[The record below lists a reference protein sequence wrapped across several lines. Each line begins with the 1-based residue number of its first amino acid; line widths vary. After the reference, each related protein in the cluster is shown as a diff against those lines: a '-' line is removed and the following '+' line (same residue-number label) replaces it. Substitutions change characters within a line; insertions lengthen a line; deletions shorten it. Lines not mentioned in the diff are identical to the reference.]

1 MAHGDPVRCGLRL
14 TVGPGRSP
22 GNKEREKAM
31 STITEKKADTLTV
44 SAESVRE
51 LLAGAA
57 TQAHTKEDLPAL
69 NCVKIYSESGRL
81 YAVATDRYRLIEGS
95 VESEGELGETIL
107 RLADIKRILDL
118 LKAKSLDRMP
128 VTINR
133 VGDLVSVA
141 VAGDSLTARTWDC
154 NYPPHAQLFQAGD
167 PVAVDKITFNPA
179 FFADYAKVEKLA
191 GRKGSAGV
199 TVSFYGERKPI
210 GIHLNG
216 EKVAWRALLMPM
228 RTQA

>member
-1 MAHGDPVRCGLRL
+1 
-14 TVGPGRSP
+14 
-22 GNKEREKAM
+22 M

-95 VESEGELGETIL
+95 IEGEGDLGETIL

-141 VAGDSLTARTWDC
+141 VAGDSLTARVWDC

-210 GIHLNG
+210 GVTLHG
-216 EKVAWRALLMPM
+216 DKVSWRALLMPM

>member
-1 MAHGDPVRCGLRL
+1 MKVD
-14 TVGPGRSP
+14 
-22 GNKEREKAM
+22 
-31 STITEKKADTLTV
+31 TITESSTQTITAP
-44 SAESVRE
+44 AEGVRE

-57 TQAHTKEDLPAL
+57 TQAHAKDDLPAL
-69 NCVKIYSESGRL
+69 NAVKVYSDSGRL

-95 VESEGELGETIL
+95 VEGEGELGVTIL

-141 VAGDSLTARTWDC
+141 VAGDSLTVRVWEC
-154 NYPPHAQLFQAGD
+154 NYPPHAQLFEAGD
-167 PVAVDKITFNPA
+167 PVAVDRITFNPS
-179 FFADYAKVEKLA
+179 FFADYAKIEKLA
-191 GRKGSAGV
+191 GAKRSAGV
-199 TVSFYGERKPI
+199 TVSFYGEKPI

-216 EKVAWRALLMPM
+216 DKVSWRALLMPM
-228 RTQA
+228 RTA

>member
-1 MAHGDPVRCGLRL
+1 
-14 TVGPGRSP
+14 
-22 GNKEREKAM
+22 M

-141 VAGDSLTARTWDC
+141 VAGDSLTARTWEC
-154 NYPPHAQLFQAGD
+154 HYPPHAQLFQAGD

-179 FFADYAKVEKLA
+179 FFADYAKIEKLA
-191 GRKGSAGV
+191 GRKGSTGV
-199 TVSFYGERKPI
+199 SVSFYGDRKPI
-210 GIHLNG
+210 GINLIG
-216 EKVAWRALLMPM
+216 DKVSWRALLMPM

>member
-1 MAHGDPVRCGLRL
+1 M
-14 TVGPGRSP
+14 
-22 GNKEREKAM
+22 N
-31 STITEKKADTLTV
+31 TITETSTDTLTV
-44 SAESVRE
+44 TVESVRE

-57 TQAHTKEDLPAL
+57 TQAHGKEDLPSL
-69 NCVKIYSESGRL
+69 NAVKIYTDSGKL

-95 VESEGELGETIL
+95 VDCEGSLSETVL

-118 LKAKSLDRMP
+118 LKEKRLDRWP

-133 VGDLVSVA
+133 AGDLVSVA
-141 VAGDSLTARTWDC
+141 VAGNSITAQAWEC
-154 NYPPHAQLFQAGD
+154 SYPPHAQLFQAASD
-167 PVAVDKITFNPA
+167 PVAVEKITFNPA
-179 FFADYAKVEKLA
+179 FFADYAKIEKLA
-191 GRKGSAGV
+191 GRKASAGV
-199 TVSFYGERKPI
+199 SVSFYGDRKPI

>member
-1 MAHGDPVRCGLRL
+1 V
-14 TVGPGRSP
+14 
-22 GNKEREKAM
+22 

-141 VAGDSLTARTWDC
+141 VAGDSLTARVWDC
-154 NYPPHAQLFQAGD
+154 YYPPDAQLFQAGD

-179 FFADYAKVEKLA
+179 FFADYARVEKLA
-191 GRKGSAGV
+191 GRKGSSGV

>member
-1 MAHGDPVRCGLRL
+1 
-14 TVGPGRSP
+14 
-22 GNKEREKAM
+22 M
-31 STITEKKADTLTV
+31 STITAKKADTLTV

-107 RLADIKRILDL
+107 RLADVKRILDL

-128 VTINR
+128 VTLNR

-141 VAGDSLTARTWDC
+141 IAGNSVTVQAWAC
-154 NYPPHAQLFQAGD
+154 NYPPHAQLFQEQE
-167 PVAVDKITFNPA
+167 PVAVPAISFNPA
-179 FFADYAKVEKLA
+179 FFADYAKIEKLA

-199 TVSFYGERKPI
+199 RVSFYGDKKPI

-216 EKVAWRALLMPM
+216 DKVAWRALLMPM
-228 RTQA
+228 RTA

>member
-1 MAHGDPVRCGLRL
+1 MAHGNPVRCGLCLRL
-14 TVGPGRSP
+14 GPGRSP
-22 GNKEREKAM
+22 GNTEREIRM
-31 STITEKKADTLTV
+31 STITETSTDTLTV

-57 TQAHTKEDLPAL
+57 TQAHAKEDLPAL
-69 NCVKIYSESGRL
+69 NAVKIYTEGGRL

-95 VESEGELGETIL
+95 VEIEGSLAVTVL

-154 NYPPHAQLFQAGD
+154 NYPPHAHLFEAGD
-167 PVAVDKITFNPA
+167 PVAVDSITFNPA
-179 FFADYAKVEKLA
+179 IFADYAKIEKLA
-191 GRKGSAGV
+191 GAKRSAGV
-199 TVSFYGERKPI
+199 TVSFYGDRKPI
-210 GIHLNG
+210 GIQLHG

-228 RTQA
+228 KKQA

>member
-1 MAHGDPVRCGLRL
+1 M
-14 TVGPGRSP
+14 
-22 GNKEREKAM
+22 
-31 STITEKKADTLTV
+31 TEKQTDTLTIT
-44 SAESVRE
+44 AEALRE

-57 TQAHTKEDLPAL
+57 TQAYTKEDLPAL

-95 VESEGELGETIL
+95 IEGEGDLGETIL

-141 VAGDSLTARTWDC
+141 VAGDSLTARVWDC